1 MTHYLNTVF
10 EGRGVKRT
18 IEKKE
23 DGFKVQM
30 DILSKKMDVGTFDT
44 KEEAYK
50 GFSRYKE
57 KYIKELAESC
67 KGKVQDCVYN
77 AMLNWKVEIAD

>member
-1 MTHYLNTVF
+1 
-10 EGRGVKRT
+10 
-18 IEKKE
+18 
-23 DGFKVQM
+23 
-30 DILSKKMDVGTFDT
+30 MDVGTFDT

-50 GFSRYKE
+50 GFSRFKE